1 LRSLRFSY
9 AAIALVVAACARPLP
24 EAGSSSAQLYV
35 ARCGSCHRAYNPA
48 SMTSAMWQMQVKAM
62 DVKMAQ
68 AGQPPLTL
76 EQRAAILD
84 YLERNAGK
92 S

>member
-1 LRSLRFSY
+1 
-9 AAIALVVAACARPLP
+9 
-24 EAGSSSAQLYV
+24 
-35 ARCGSCHRAYNPA
+35 
-48 SMTSAMWQMQVKAM
+48 MTSAMWQMQVKAM

-76 EQRAAILD
+76 EQRATILD